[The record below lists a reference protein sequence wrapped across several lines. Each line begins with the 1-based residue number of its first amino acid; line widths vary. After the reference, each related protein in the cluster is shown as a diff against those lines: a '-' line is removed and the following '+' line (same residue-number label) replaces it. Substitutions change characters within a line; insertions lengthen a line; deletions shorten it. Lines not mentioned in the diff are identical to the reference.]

1 MITKEILEKVR
12 RIELNTRG
20 LVREIFAG
28 EYHSVFKG
36 RGMEFAEVKEYAY
49 GDDIRNI
56 DWNVSARMD
65 KLFVKQYDE
74 ERELTVILAVDISSS
89 GEFGSHTQL
98 KREIAAEL
106 CAIIAFSAINNNDKV
121 GLIMFTGEV
130 EKYIPPRKGKKHV
143 LRVIRELLY
152 FKPENQGTNIS
163 DALKFI
169 NRTTKRRA
177 TVFIVSDFLDEAYDT
192 DLRVLKKK
200 HDIIATHISDPLE
213 ALDVKA
219 GWVDLKDSET
229 GINYTVNTGSEQ
241 FRALYR
247 AEYERIRKNVAQIFK
262 NLGIDAIQINTHE
275 NYIDPIIR
283 FFKMRNKR
291 KQSRN

>member
-1 MITKEILEKVR
+1 MIPREILEKVR
-12 RIELNTRG
+12 RIELNTKG
-20 LVREIFAG
+20 LVREIFSG

-36 RGMEFAEVKEYAY
+36 RGMEFAEVREYMI

-65 KLFVKQYDE
+65 KLYVKQFDE

-89 GEFGSHTQL
+89 GDFGSHKQL

-121 GLIMFTGEV
+121 GLVMFTDEV

-152 FKPENQGTNIS
+152 FKPGNTGTNIKN
-163 DALKFI
+163 ALGFI

-177 TVFIVSDFLDEAYDT
+177 TLFLVSDFIDNDFEK

-200 HDIIATHISDPLE
+200 HDIIATQIIDPLE
-213 ALDVKA
+213 ELNVEA
-219 GWVDLKDSET
+219 GWMDLLDPESGNT
-229 GINYTVNTGSEQ
+229 YTVNTNSRS
-241 FRALYR
+241 FRALYA
-247 AEYERIRKNVAQIFK
+247 AEYRRFQKTTDQVFK
-262 NLGIDAIQINTHE
+262 NYGIDTIKIHTNE
-275 NYIDPIIR
+275 NYVDPIVR
-283 FFKMRNKR
+283 FFKMRGKR
-291 KQSRN
+291 KRAHY